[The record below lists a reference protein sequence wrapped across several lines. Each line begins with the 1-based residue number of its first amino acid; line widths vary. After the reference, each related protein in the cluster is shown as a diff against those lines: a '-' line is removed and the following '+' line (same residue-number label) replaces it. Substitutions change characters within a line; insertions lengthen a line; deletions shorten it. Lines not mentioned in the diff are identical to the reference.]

1 MMASE
6 ITLYDLACTKG
17 LCFSPAVWRIRLML
31 NYKQIPYRTIFLE
44 FPDIEPTL
52 QKLGLT
58 PPQSGKYTVPAIHHI
73 PTDTYLMDSVPIAQF
88 LELTYPSRPVPL
100 VSPLGQQIESQ
111 ARGAVGPAFRT
122 SVMPREVNILSPRA
136 QEYFRRTREAA
147 LGHALEDLLSGD
159 SEERVWESVERGMLG
174 IDELI
179 RANPEGPFVLGEQPS
194 GTDFFIAGSLQS
206 AKMVDKET
214 FERCVAYPGFR
225 AVYEACLPFM
235 EKRD

>member
-1 MMASE
+1 
-6 ITLYDLACTKG
+6 
-17 LCFSPAVWRIRLML
+17 
-31 NYKQIPYRTIFLE
+31 
-44 FPDIEPTL
+44 
-52 QKLGLT
+52 
-58 PPQSGKYTVPAIHHI
+58 
-73 PTDTYLMDSVPIAQF
+73 MDSVPIAQF
-88 LELTYPSRPVPL
+88 LELIYPSRPVPL

-136 QEYFRRTREAA
+136 QEYFRRGREAA

-159 SEERVWESVERGMLG
+159 SEERVWESVERGMLV

-206 AKMVDKET
+206 AKMVDEGT